1 MERYLQARLPQILE
15 LVIPWAQKSKQ
26 RVGSVDPVNHASPV
40 LDELRLEM
48 QEHLPDLYSLKIG
61 KQLKFKD
68 FSALFSELYQN
79 NQTPEWW
86 KDGVLTNHM
95 IMFSGVAL
103 GALGF
108 ALGAVSGGALTL
120 AAASGGGG
128 SGLLT
133 FARAYG
139 KVADTVT
146 LLQVA
151 LMILLHER
159 LCWLGIREINSKEFL
174 ARAAVDVLKISS
186 EVKSRIE
193 EKLHTQGKV
202 EWETVLTDVIT
213 HFRKKTVMF
222 ELESEA

>member
-1 MERYLQARLPQILE
+1 MERYLQARLPEILE

-26 RVGSVDPVNHASPV
+26 RVGSVDTVNRASPV
-40 LDELRLEM
+40 LDELRLKM
-48 QEHLPDLYSLKIG
+48 QERLPDLYSLKIG

-86 KDGVLTNHM
+86 KDDVLTNQA
-95 IMFSGVAL
+95 IIFSGVAL
-103 GALGF
+103 GAIGL
-108 ALGAVSGGALTL
+108 ALGTVSGGALTL

-128 SGLLT
+128 SGFLT
-133 FARAYG
+133 LGRAYF
-139 KVADTVT
+139 KDADAVT

-151 LMILLHER
+151 LMILLYER

-174 ARAAVDVLKISS
+174 ARAAVDVLKISP
-186 EVKSRIE
+186 EVKSRIRE
-193 EKLHTQGKV
+193 NLDTWGKV